1 MKSCRLPPTLPA
13 LVPTHLELEGV
24 AVGPAA
30 EVSVPD
36 GAVVHV
42 LLGEGRGGGEAV
54 VVHQRGAPS
63 LRGGV
68 SGRGHQ
74 HHLTWRE
81 GGGGRNEEAVTSS
94 CSDLFL
100 FPLPRAALKADS
112 YFDRAM

>member
-1 MKSCRLPPTLPA
+1 MKQLKSCRSPPTLPA

-63 LRGGV
+63 LWGGV

-81 GGGGRNEEAVTSS
+81 GGGAETKR
-94 CSDLFL
+94 
-100 FPLPRAALKADS
+100 R
-112 YFDRAM
+112 